1 MKRVMLAVLLVLV
14 FAVPAFAGN
23 DITLPPGFTQEQFKN
38 FSRDFGLAISY
49 VPLATAEPLGD
60 KLPGFDIGV
69 EMTGVQIDKSTD
81 YWAAIQSVSPDNIP
95 STLPF
100 PKIHAQVGL
109 PFIPIDFGIV
119 YSSIPST
126 DISYIGYEI
135 KYSILKGGVASP
147 ALAIRGAYTKL
158 SGVDDVD
165 ISTKYADLSISKGF
179 AIFTPYAGYAM
190 VWIDSKEKSPLVN
203 LTDESLTEDK
213 LFVGCK
219 ITFFPLM
226 NLVVEADFAQV
237 NSYSARLN
245 LHF

>member
-1 MKRVMLAVLLVLV
+1 MKKAIVAVLLLL
-14 FAVPAFAGN
+14 ALAAPTFAGT
-23 DITLPPGFTQEQFKN
+23 DITLPSTFTQEQFKN
-38 FSRDFGLAISY
+38 FSRDMGLAISY

-69 EMTGVQIDKSTD
+69 EVTGVQIDKD
-81 YWAAIQSVSPDNIP
+81 AEYWQAIQAASPDNIP

-100 PKIHAQVGL
+100 PKVHAQVGL
-109 PFIPIDFGIV
+109 PFIPIDVGIV
-119 YSSIPST
+119 YAKIPGT
-126 DISYIGYEI
+126 DISYTGYEL
-135 KYSILKGGVASP
+135 KYAILKGGVATP
-147 ALAIRGAYTKL
+147 ALAIRGAYTAL

-165 ISTKYADLSISKGF
+165 ISTTSADLSISKGF
-179 AIFTPYAGYAM
+179 AMFTPYAGYAM
-190 VWIDSKEKSPLVN
+190 VWIDSKEKSALVT
-203 LTDESLTEDK
+203 LTDESLSEGK

-226 NLVVEADFAQV
+226 NLVVEGDFAQV

>member
-1 MKRVMLAVLLVLV
+1 MKRSMLAVLLVLAL
-14 FAVPAFAGN
+14 AVPAFAGT
-23 DITLPPGFTQEQFKN
+23 DITLPSTFTQEQFKN
-38 FSRDFGLAISY
+38 FSRDMGLAISY

-69 EMTGVQIDKSTD
+69 EVTGVQIDKD
-81 YWAAIQSVSPDNIP
+81 AEYWRAIQAASPDNIP

-100 PKIHAQVGL
+100 PKVHAQVGL
-109 PFIPIDFGIV
+109 PFIPIDVGIV
-119 YSSIPST
+119 YAKIPGT
-126 DISYIGYEI
+126 DISYTGYEL
-135 KYSILKGGVASP
+135 KYAILKGGVATP
-147 ALAIRGAYTKL
+147 ALAVRGAYTAL

-165 ISTKYADLSISKGF
+165 ISTTSADLSISKGF
-179 AIFTPYAGYAM
+179 AMFTPYAGYAM
-190 VWIDSKEKSPLVN
+190 VWIDSKEKSALVT
-203 LTDESLTEDK
+203 LTDESLSEGK

-226 NLVVEADFAQV
+226 NLVVEGDFAQV